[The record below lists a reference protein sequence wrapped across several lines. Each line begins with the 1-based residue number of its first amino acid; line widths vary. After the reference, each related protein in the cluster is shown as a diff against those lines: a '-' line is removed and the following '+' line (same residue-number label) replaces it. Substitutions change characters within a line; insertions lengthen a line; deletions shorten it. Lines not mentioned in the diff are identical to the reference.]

1 MGTPGDTDHAPHAL
15 RVAVVRPP
23 SSPELTVLILDEQTE
38 APVRVI
44 AFDRAGRATR
54 EAYGDWAGEDEL
66 WPAIGRV
73 ADLTPEEAQEL
84 EAQALAVLG
93 EPQEADEETGSFG
106 VVGSLMI
113 AAAALVYL
121 VLLPIVGAG
130 TIVRWL
136 W

>member
-1 MGTPGDTDHAPHAL
+1 MGTPGDTDHAPRTL

-44 AFDRAGRATR
+44 AFDRAGRATS
-54 EAYGDWAGEDEL
+54 EAYADCPGEDEL

-73 ADLTPEEAQEL
+73 ANLTPEEAQEL
-84 EAQALAVLG
+84 EAQALAVLD

-106 VVGSLMI
+106 VVSSLMI
-113 AAAALVYL
+113 AAALVYL